1 MKKTVILSLALSL
14 TMGAAATTATDTTA
28 VTPTSL
34 THPYTPYAP
43 LRPTFLKGVLVSSPW
58 TTNWFLQASVGTT
71 AFLGKPLGCNDF
83 FGRMRPAFTVAL
95 GKWFTPSVAG
105 RITYGGPQFTDC
117 TNSSQHYQY
126 LRADFLWNVL
136 GTQYKEDIHAI
147 SRWSLIPYL
156 GVGMMHNKE
165 NAHKPFAISYG
176 LQAQYHLSRRLA
188 LTAEIGNMTTMQDFC
203 GHGKPHRLGDHL
215 LSASLGLSVHIGKSG
230 WKRVIDARPYIAQTE
245 RLSAYAASL
254 SDTSSNV
261 ASQPPFPKVSLSG
274 PRNDYSGLRS
284 LRARM
289 KSKSTADPDTAA
301 SPRTR
306 RFIGESTSCAED
318 YDSPLDDLD
327 EDYLSLIQSGK
338 AYIGAPI
345 YFFFHLG
352 TSNLLNHSQ
361 LINLDEVARIAKQ
374 YGLHIKVIGAADSAT
389 GTDSIN
395 LPLSCSRADYIAH
408 ELAQRGVSTGNITT
422 THTGGIDDYTP
433 DEANRHTRLLLL
445 YNSPEHPQ

>member
-1 MKKTVILSLALSL
+1 MRKILILSLALSL
-14 TMGAAATTATDTTA
+14 TMGAAATTTTTA
-28 VTPTSL
+28 DTVSVTPTSP
-34 THPYTPYAP
+34 TSPYTTYTP
-43 LRPTFLKGVLVSSPW
+43 LRPTYHKGVLVSSPW

-71 AFLGKPLGCNDF
+71 AFLGKPLGCNDL

-95 GKWFTPSVAG
+95 GKWFTPSVGG
-105 RITYGGPQFTDC
+105 RITYGGSQFTDC
-117 TNSSQHYQY
+117 TNFSQHYQY

-136 GTQYKEDIHAI
+136 GTQYKDDIHAFP
-147 SRWSLIPYL
+147 RWSLIPYL
-156 GVGMMHNKE
+156 GLGMMHNKE

-254 SDTSSNV
+254 SNTTPDT

-289 KSKSTADPDTAA
+289 KSKSTTADPDTAA
-301 SPRTR
+301 TLPTSP
-306 RFIGESTSCAED
+306 TSPTAP
-318 YDSPLDDLD
+318 YTTFNPTSPL
-327 EDYLSLIQSGK
+327 
-338 AYIGAPI
+338 GAPI

-352 TSNLLNHSQ
+352 TASLLNPSQ

-374 YGLHIKVIGAADSAT
+374 YDLHIKVIGAADSAT

-395 LPLSCSRADYIAH
+395 TALSSSRADYIAR
-408 ELAQRGVSTGNITT
+408 ELVQRGIPTGNITA

-433 DEANRHTRLLLL
+433 DEANRHTRLLLFFNNPD
-445 YNSPEHPQ
+445 YPQ

>member
-1 MKKTVILSLALSL
+1 MRKILILSLALSL
-14 TMGAAATTATDTTA
+14 TMGAAATTPTTA
-28 VTPTSL
+28 DTVSVTPTSP
-34 THPYTPYAP
+34 TSPYTPYAP
-43 LRPTFLKGVLVSSPW
+43 LRPTYLKGVLVSSPW

-71 AFLGKPLGCNDF
+71 AFLGKPLGCNDL

-95 GKWFTPSVAG
+95 GKWFTPSVGG

-117 TNSSQHYQY
+117 TNSTQNYQY

-147 SRWSLIPYL
+147 SRWSLIPYV

-230 WKRVIDARPYIAQTE
+230 WKRAVEARPYIDQNEWLT
-245 RLSAYAASL
+245 AYAASM
-254 SDTSSNV
+254 TPV
-261 ASQPPFPKVSLSG
+261 PKVSLSG

-289 KSKSTADPDTAA
+289 KS
-301 SPRTR
+301 
-306 RFIGESTSCAED
+306 
-318 YDSPLDDLD
+318 
-327 EDYLSLIQSGK
+327 
-338 AYIGAPI
+338 
-345 YFFFHLG
+345 
-352 TSNLLNHSQ
+352 
-361 LINLDEVARIAKQ
+361 
-374 YGLHIKVIGAADSAT
+374 
-389 GTDSIN
+389 
-395 LPLSCSRADYIAH
+395 
-408 ELAQRGVSTGNITT
+408 
-422 THTGGIDDYTP
+422 
-433 DEANRHTRLLLL
+433 
-445 YNSPEHPQ
+445 